1 MKEDNTV
8 FVLQTAIK
16 THNLKVTKS
25 SVKEFLLSH
34 PRYPSLMSLCDGLKK
49 WNISHYPLKL
59 SKQEILDLEPPYICP
74 YGRSPGAAGIC

>member
-16 THNLKVTKS
+16 THNLKVTEG

-34 PRYPSLMSLCDGLKK
+34 PREPLISLVDVLRLVAFFTLVTSV
-49 WNISHYPLKL
+49 W
-59 SKQEILDLEPPYICP
+59 ILYKELL
-74 YGRSPGAAGIC
+74 